1 MIIVSSPKNKLLLG
15 DNNKALNRRVLAV
28 TNLDDSTLVVDL
40 HYYSSLVAN
49 KLKYSSSFGRKWAS
63 LAAGRDDLV
72 SLQALDDVF
81 EPITKLKR
89 IILVKSTV
97 LLCKDPS
104 TFSELES
111 IIFTLFAGVIDFYIV
126 YKQAEEVS
134 ALYSLAVTDK
144 QRYLILTD
152 NLNFW
157 SICSKKSDIHHCV
170 VTKNNNIKLYTEKFG
185 LEYLSSLIQTNKLVN
200 KLRLSKLK
208 YVNLQYLFL
217 LLLYT
222 KFKQV
227 KANEQFDLSDKRFL
241 GSKGKGLQLLSDSH
255 REISYYFL
263 TKQDMAEIFLFSSA
277 THFTLNLSR
286 LLKITPFD
294 LTLLGAFANYYGS
307 YAVRQVFINKAST
320 KVTSKIQNFVK
331 KSKLLSSQNL
341 TPRVKKQ
348 TEKTLPPGPLR
359 VDISG
364 LETSMAVDSI
374 LKDLSW

>member
-15 DNNKALNRRVLAV
+15 DNNKALNRRVLAS
-28 TNLDDSTLVVDL
+28 TNLDGSILVVDL
-40 HYYSSLVAN
+40 HYYSLLITN
-49 KLKYSSSFGRKWAS
+49 KLKYNSSFGRKWAS
-63 LAAGRDDLV
+63 LAGGKQDLV
-72 SLQALDDVF
+72 TQQAIDDTF

-89 IILVKSTV
+89 LILVKNIV
-97 LLCKDPS
+97 LLCKEPEE
-104 TFSELES
+104 FSEIEALL
-111 IIFTLFAGVIDFYIV
+111 FKLFAGIIDFYIT
-126 YKQAEEVS
+126 YQPSNIVS
-134 ALYSLAVTDK
+134 SLYSLAVTDK
-144 QRYLILTD
+144 ERYLILSD
-152 NLNFW
+152 NLDFW
-157 SICSKKSDIHHCV
+157 SICSKKSDIHHCI

-222 KFKQV
+222 KFKHV
-227 KANEQFDLSDKRFL
+227 KANEQFDLSDKAFL

-294 LTLLGAFANYYGS
+294 LKLLGAFANYYGS
-307 YAVRQVFINKAST
+307 QSVKQISIVKFSAT
-320 KVTSKIQNFVK
+320 KPHKLVS
-331 KSKLLSSQNL
+331 KSKLVSDN
-341 TPRVKKQ
+341 TIKPRSRKQ
-348 TEKTLPPGPLR
+348 VEKALPDKPLE
-359 VDISG
+359 VDISL
-364 LETSMAVDSI
+364 LETSMAVDQI
-374 LKDLSW
+374 LKGLSW